1 MRPSLL
7 HPIGERRHAR
17 RARRGHLAA
26 PAPESDLAAHE
37 PRGAVRDS
45 NILPQWSDTAAQ
57 RVREA
62 GGPTD
67 QASYA
72 CQCGYLFAAAV
83 STTVECPH
91 CGTSQAW

>member
-7 HPIGERRHAR
+7 HPIGERRHAYRTRRGR
-17 RARRGHLAA
+17 RAT
-26 PAPESDLAAHE
+26 PAPEYEAAVHAPGSDPREPDTTAQEPDGAAE
-37 PRGAVRDS
+37 
-45 NILPQWSDTAAQ
+45 

-72 CQCGYLFAAAV
+72 CQCGLLFAAAV